1 MQDYNLDK
9 NIEIKGMWYLPAHPE
24 KRVAGILYYTP
35 NKTLKLELIGS
46 FWGRKESIFETDVT
60 DVIYGEGS
68 DAQKISLFYCYPS
81 KSFNFS
87 CSLT

>member
-46 FWGRKESIFETDVT
+46 FWGRKYVFFI
-60 DVIYGEGS
+60 S
-68 DAQKISLFYCYPS
+68 D
-81 KSFNFS
+81 
-87 CSLT
+87 

>member
-24 KRVAGILYYTP
+24 KRVAGILHYTP

-46 FWGRKESIFETDVT
+46 FSGKRMTKKAKNSRF
-60 DVIYGEGS
+60 GL
-68 DAQKISLFYCYPS
+68 LF
-81 KSFNFS
+81 
-87 CSLT
+87 

>member
-46 FWGRKESIFETDVT
+46 FWGRKKAESISEKDVT

-68 DAQKISLFYCYPS
+68 DAQKIGSSDISSDKL
-81 KSFNFS
+81 NID
-87 CSLT
+87 